1 MRPLNCR
8 ETGFIKGRTQQ
19 CILEPDRYIS
29 VGWFYRLICINMRT
43 HYCFSA
49 LVSLWR
55 TKVIV
60 NLYNI
65 LQYEVFHR
73 TRLIYRLADTAGRYR
88 PVTDISV
95 SARMFLLNI
104 TQIMPG

>member
-1 MRPLNCR
+1 MRPLNCG
-8 ETGFIKGRTQQ
+8 ETGFLKGRTQQ
-19 CILEPDRYIS
+19 CILEPERYIS

-43 HYCFSA
+43 HYCLSA

-65 LQYEVFHR
+65 LPPLHVF
-73 TRLIYRLADTAGRYR
+73 DTG
-88 PVTDISV
+88 V
-95 SARMFLLNI
+95 S
-104 TQIMPG
+104 